1 MQTVE
6 GSNDAASLVDPSSAG
21 KTVSSRTGTD
31 DEAVQ
36 REPTSSEREA
46 RAARSKIPRGVGGGR
61 RGGGGRR
68 RPGRGVR
75 LLVPPRGNPTQTR

>member
-46 RAARSKIPRGVGGGR
+46 RAARSKIP
-61 RGGGGRR
+61 
-68 RPGRGVR
+68 
-75 LLVPPRGNPTQTR
+75 